1 VKPTVFNRLE
11 PRSKIWFPAF
21 AGMSGFL
28 LALMVACL
36 PTEAAAQPP
45 RAEMVFDLAYAT
57 GQSHALR
64 QLCQGADD
72 QYWRERMER
81 IIALEAKDET
91 SRAPLAERFNDGF
104 RAARQQY
111 PRCTE
116 ASRTAERAVAA
127 NGRALANLLARAA
140 TP

>member
-1 VKPTVFNRLE
+1 MRAL
-11 PRSKIWFPAF
+11 IA
-21 AGMSGFL
+21 
-28 LALMVACL
+28 ALMLAVI
-36 PTEAAAQPP
+36 PGTAAAQPP

-81 IIALEAKDET
+81 IIVLEAKDEAA
-91 SRAPLAERFNDGF
+91 RAPLAERFNDGF

-111 PRCTE
+111 PRCSE

-127 NGRALANLLARAA
+127 NGRALANLLARAPA
-140 TP
+140 R

>member
-1 VKPTVFNRLE
+1 MRAL
-11 PRSKIWFPAF
+11 A
-21 AGMSGFL
+21 A
-28 LALMVACL
+28 ALMLVAAAY
-36 PTEAAAQPP
+36 PAAAQPP
-45 RAEMVFDLAYAT
+45 RAEIVADLAYAT

-72 QYWRERMER
+72 QFWRGRMER
-81 IIALEAKDET
+81 IIDLEAKDQVD
-91 SRAPLAERFNDGF
+91 RAPLAERFNDGF
-104 RAARQQY
+104 RAARRQY

-127 NGRALANLLARAA
+127 NGRALANLLARNR